1 MTADIEDYGGLD
13 WGSQNHRAC
22 LVDRAGKVVGEY
34 DVSHTGGRPSFSRA
48 LRAGEGGLAKRGR
61 MRENCAKPMIGN
73 GLRPAGSQRGCGPAQ
88 YPLRQ

>member
-34 DVSHTGGRPSFSRA
+34 DVSPPGGALPSPALFAREKVASRSEV
-48 LRAGEGGLAKRGR
+48 G
-61 MRENCAKPMIGN
+61 
-73 GLRPAGSQRGCGPAQ
+73 
-88 YPLRQ
+88 

>member
-34 DVSHTGGRPSFSRA
+34 DVSHTGGALPSPA
-48 LRAGEGGLAKRGR
+48 LFAREKVPREARR
-61 MRENCAKPMIGN
+61 MRENCAEPMIGN